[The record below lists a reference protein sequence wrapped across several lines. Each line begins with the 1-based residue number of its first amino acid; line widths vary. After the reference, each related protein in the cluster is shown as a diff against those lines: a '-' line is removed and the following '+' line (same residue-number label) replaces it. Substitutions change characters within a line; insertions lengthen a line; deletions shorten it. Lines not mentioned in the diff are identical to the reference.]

1 MLNFETRFIVRSKK
15 RIGTR
20 KEVSFCIRQDES
32 TLEAV
37 SMAGEM
43 LGIALNNNFM
53 STKKRRESFS
63 KRLEDRIAALE
74 SEVQKL
80 KRQSVEG
87 RALV

>member
-1 MLNFETRFIVRSKK
+1 MEGELL
-15 RIGTR
+15 G
-20 KEVSFCIRQDES
+20 VS
-32 TLEAV
+32 
-37 SMAGEM
+37 
-43 LGIALNNNFM
+43 LNNNFM

-87 RALV
+87 RSLV

>member
-1 MLNFETRFIVRSKK
+1 MLNFETKFIVQIKK
-15 RIGTR
+15 RNGNR
-20 KEVSFCIRQDES
+20 EEMSFWIRWNEF
-32 TLEAV
+32 TLEELLMEGELLGV
-37 SMAGEM
+37 S
-43 LGIALNNNFM
+43 LNNNFM

-87 RALV
+87 RSLV